1 MSSILAAM
9 QSAETKT
16 IAVTM
21 TLRML
26 TCLLPLARRL
36 AVPVGLI
43 LALGATPAS
52 AQPSNALQTQK
63 IEFYRLFH
71 HGKVK
76 QAIQKVQAAIADVA
90 SPVDKVFLRR
100 DLLDMCATAD
110 DWTCVAQT
118 IQEMLPT
125 MKSDPG
131 LAALYPEVVLYETRL
146 MRWLGND
153 QYLSD
158 LLKRGGAF
166 AIANPASHPA
176 QLAQLQLVLHAFHF
190 ANNDIKAAEES
201 FNSAI
206 LSLLLVDPSRKYD
219 IVKIIIGLIGTLLDG
234 RDIVSA
240 MHLAVLCDQFI
251 HDPFLATIR
260 YLHDIR
266 CIADSCFPSLT

>member
-1 MSSILAAM
+1 MARSGRQFKTCKPIL
-9 QSAETKT
+9 
-16 IAVTM
+16 
-21 TLRML
+21 
-26 TCLLPLARRL
+26 P
-36 AVPVGLI
+36 
-43 LALGATPAS
+43 
-52 AQPSNALQTQK
+52 
-63 IEFYRLFH
+63 H
-71 HGKVK
+71 
-76 QAIQKVQAAIADVA
+76 VA
-90 SPVDKVFLRR
+90 SPVDRVLLRR

-110 DWTCVAQT
+110 DWNCVAQT

-251 HDPFLATIR
+251 HDSLSRDNPLFAR
-260 YLHDIR
+260 YHIR